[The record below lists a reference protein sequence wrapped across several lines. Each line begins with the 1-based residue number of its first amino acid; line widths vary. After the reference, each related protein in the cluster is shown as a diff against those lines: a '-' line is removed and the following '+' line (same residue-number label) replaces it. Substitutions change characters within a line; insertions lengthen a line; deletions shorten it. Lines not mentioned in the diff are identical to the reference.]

1 MGLAN
6 AGVRWQEPVSRE
18 WQAAII
24 ATGGGVYT
32 TLKSETAPLWRM
44 SIELPFAPVDDII
57 RRNADG
63 LRVSAGAAEE
73 LARRIQEEGARRA
86 ISAAQRADTEGRKTL
101 MVGDFVADDPPSKSS
116 LALPIAPIDRIA
128 RLDIDDRYRVAMDA
142 RLALTA
148 QLESYADDVA
158 AAGAL
163 LARHADR
170 RTVKA
175 EDIEAYFELEPYFE

>member
-1 MGLAN
+1 
-6 AGVRWQEPVSRE
+6 
-18 WQAAII
+18 
-24 ATGGGVYT
+24 
-32 TLKSETAPLWRM
+32 M

-73 LARRIQEEGARRA
+73 LARRIQAEG
-86 ISAAQRADTEGRKTL
+86 AQRAIGAAERAETEGRKTL
-101 MVGDFVADDPPSKSS
+101 MVADFGAGAPPAKAD
-116 LALPIAPIDRIA
+116 LALPIAPVDRIA

-148 QLESYADDVA
+148 VLEAYADDVA
-158 AAGAL
+158 AAAAL

-170 RTVKA
+170 RTIKA
-175 EDIEAYFELEPYFE
+175 EDIEAYFDLEPYFE